1 MADRVEIS
9 KRLIF
14 TNSLAGIAL
23 DVANLGVL
31 VWLYRHLLHRIS
43 QEEFAL
49 YPVVASVTAFLPLL
63 TVVLSSGLGWYTLV
77 AYAQGD
83 ERRVT
88 RIVSTMFPLHLALG
102 VLILAAGGI
111 FAWYIDRVLTI
122 PAARVGDTRLM
133 TLLTVLSFSVA
144 SALAPFQV
152 GFHIRQKIALLN
164 ATVLAREIVRIA
176 ILFVLVLGVSPR
188 VLWIVVS
195 TVAATVPWLIA
206 TTILSRRLVP
216 ALAFRRHEFHW
227 PLAGQLTSFGG
238 WMLMGHFAWMLR
250 QAMDPLILNKLAA
263 SADVTCFYLGSMPFR
278 RIEAALIPIHQAILP
293 QTTAIHALQDTR
305 RLQNAYLR
313 LSRYC
318 LWASLLA
325 ATPLIVFNREV
336 VRLWVGEQFLSA
348 GTVMALLLS
357 TFVIYFGHGAMAN
370 IGEAKAQ
377 VRSMNIRGLALQLLN
392 LAVTLYLVGALH
404 LGAVGAALGTFLVAL
419 LAYPL
424 IDWPLGLRLGEISLG
439 RWLRETYLPGV
450 IPACAGAL
458 ACLGA
463 KMYAHP
469 ATLGTVGSCAAFG
482 MVVHVAVLG
491 IWCLQPADREDL
503 GRVIR
508 RMDGLS
514 RWGWGLLTRRVPQHR

>member
-1 MADRVEIS
+1 MANRVEIS

-14 TNSLAGIAL
+14 INSLAGIAL
-23 DVANLGVL
+23 DVVNLGVL

-63 TVVLSSGLGWYTLV
+63 TVVLSSGLGRYTLV
-77 AYAQGD
+77 AYARGD

-88 RIVSTMFPLHLALG
+88 QIVSTMFPLHLALG
-102 VLILAAGGI
+102 VLVLAAGGL
-111 FAWYIDRVLTI
+111 FAWHIDRVLTI
-122 PAARVGDTRLM
+122 PPARAADARFM
-133 TLLTVLSFSVA
+133 MLLTVLSFSVA

-164 ATVLAREIVRIA
+164 ATVLAREIARIA

-195 TVAATVPWLIA
+195 TVAAMVPWLIA

-216 ALAFRRHEFHW
+216 ALTFRRCEFHW

-238 WMLMGHFAWMLR
+238 WMLMGQFAWMLR

-263 SADVTCFYLGSMPFR
+263 PLDVTCFYLGSMPLR
-278 RIEAALIPIHQAILP
+278 RIEAALSPVNQAILP

-325 ATPLIVFNREV
+325 AAPLIVFSREI
-336 VRLWVGEQFLSA
+336 VRLWVGEQFLPA

-377 VRSMNIRGLALQLLN
+377 VGSMNLRGLGLQLLN
-392 LAVTLYLVGALH
+392 LALTLYLVGGLH
-404 LGAVGAALGTFLVAL
+404 LGALGAALGTFVTAF

-450 IPACAGAL
+450 IPGVAGVL

-463 KMYAHP
+463 RMYVHP
-469 ATLGTVGSCAAFG
+469 VTIAAVGSCAAFG
-482 MVVHVAVLG
+482 VVVYLAVLG

-503 GRVIR
+503 ARVIR
-508 RMDGLS
+508 RIDGLG
-514 RWGWGLLTRRVPQHR
+514 RWGRGLLTRCAPQHR

>member
-63 TVVLSSGLGWYTLV
+63 TVVLSSGLGRYALV
-77 AYAQGD
+77 AYTQGD

-348 GTVMALLLS
+348 GTVMAAASVHVRHLLRARR
-357 TFVIYFGHGAMAN
+357 HG
-370 IGEAKAQ
+370 Q
-377 VRSMNIRGLALQLLN
+377 HRRGQGPGQEHEHPWA
-392 LAVTLYLVGALH
+392 
-404 LGAVGAALGTFLVAL
+404 GAAIAQSGRDALSRRRPAPGGRGCRPGHVSRRPVGLPPHRLASRPASGRDQPGSLAARDLPAGRDSGLCRRAGVPGREDVRAPRHARDGGQLRGVRNGGACRRAGDLV
-419 LAYPL
+419 
-424 IDWPLGLRLGEISLG
+424 
-439 RWLRETYLPGV
+439 
-450 IPACAGAL
+450 
-458 ACLGA
+458 
-463 KMYAHP
+463 P
-469 ATLGTVGSCAAFG
+469 ATGG
-482 MVVHVAVLG
+482 
-491 IWCLQPADREDL
+491 P
-503 GRVIR
+503 
-508 RMDGLS
+508 
-514 RWGWGLLTRRVPQHR
+514 

>member
-1 MADRVEIS
+1 MTDRVEIS

-14 TNSLAGIAL
+14 TNSLAGLAL

-31 VWLYRHLLHRIS
+31 VWLYRYLLHRIS
-43 QEEFAL
+43 PEEFAL

-63 TVVLSSGLGWYTLV
+63 TVVLSSGLGRYTLV

-88 RIVSTMFPLHLALG
+88 QIVSTMFPLHLALG
-102 VLILAAGGI
+102 LLVLAAGSI

-122 PAARVGDTRLM
+122 PPARGGDARLM
-133 TLLTVLSFSVA
+133 MLLTVLSFSVA
-144 SALAPFQV
+144 SALSPFQV
-152 GFHIRQKIALLN
+152 GFHIRQKLALLN
-164 ATVLAREIVRIA
+164 ATILAREVVRIA
-176 ILFVLVLGVSPR
+176 LLFVLVLGVSPR

-195 TVAATVPWLIA
+195 TVGAMVPWLVV
-206 TTILSRRLVP
+206 TTVLSRRLVP
-216 ALAFRRHEFHW
+216 ALAVRRREFHW

-250 QAMDPLILNKLAA
+250 QAMDPLILNKLATPP
-263 SADVTCFYLGSMPFR
+263 DVTCFYLGSMPFR
-278 RIEAALIPIHQAILP
+278 RIEAALSPVHQAILP

-336 VRLWVGEQFLSA
+336 VRLWVGEEFLPA
-348 GTVMALLLS
+348 ATVMALLLS
-357 TFVIYFGHGAMAN
+357 SFVIYFGHGAMAN

-377 VRSMNIRGLALQLLN
+377 VQSMNIRGLALQLLN
-392 LAVTLYLVGALH
+392 LGLTLYLVGALH
-404 LGAVGAALGTFLVAL
+404 LGAVGAALGVFLVAL
-419 LAYPL
+419 LGYPL

-450 IPACAGAL
+450 MPALAGAL

-463 KMYAHP
+463 KMYVQP
-469 ATLGTVGSCAAFG
+469 ATIGMLGSCAAFG
-482 MVVHVAVLG
+482 MAVYLGVLG

-503 GRVIR
+503 ARMIR
-508 RMDGLS
+508 RMDGLGK
-514 RWGWGLLTRRVPQHR
+514 WGRALVAGRVPQHR

>member
-1 MADRVEIS
+1 MANRVEIS

-14 TNSLAGIAL
+14 INSLAGIAL

-49 YPVVASVTAFLPLL
+49 YPVVASATVFLPLL
-63 TVVLSSGLGWYTLV
+63 TVVLSSGLGRYALV

-88 RIVSTMFPLHLALG
+88 QIVSTMFPLHLALG
-102 VLILAAGGI
+102 VLVLAAGGL

-122 PAARVGDTRLM
+122 PPARVGDARLM
-133 TLLTVLSFSVA
+133 MFLTVLSFSVA
-144 SALAPFQV
+144 SALGPFQV

-164 ATVLAREIVRIA
+164 ATILAREIVRIA

-195 TVAATVPWLIA
+195 TVAAMAPWLVA
-206 TTILSRRLVP
+206 TTLISRRLVP
-216 ALAFRRHEFHW
+216 SLTFRRREFHW
-227 PLAGQLTSFGG
+227 PLARQLTSFGG
-238 WMLMGHFAWMLR
+238 WMLIGHFAWLLR

-263 SADVTCFYLGSMPFR
+263 PPDVTCFYLGSLPLR
-278 RIEAALIPIHQAILP
+278 RIEAALSPVNQAVLP

-325 ATPLIVFNREV
+325 ATPLIVFHREV

-377 VRSMNIRGLALQLLN
+377 VKSMNLRGLGLQLLN
-392 LAVTLYLVGALH
+392 LALSLYLVGVLH
-404 LGAVGAALGTFLVAL
+404 LGALGAALGTFLTTF

-450 IPACAGAL
+450 IPACTGAL

-463 KMYAHP
+463 KMYVQP
-469 ATLGTVGSCAAFG
+469 DTLGTVGSCAAFG
-482 MVVHVAVLG
+482 MAVYVAVLG
-491 IWCLQPADREDL
+491 IWCLQPADRADL
-503 GRVIR
+503 ARVIR
-508 RMDGLS
+508 RIDWLGRQS
-514 RWGWGLLTRRVPQHR
+514 RDLLTRWVPQHR

>member
-1 MADRVEIS
+1 MANRVEIS

-14 TNSLAGIAL
+14 INSLAGIAL
-23 DVANLGVL
+23 DVVNLGVL

-63 TVVLSSGLGWYTLV
+63 TVVLSSGLGRYTLV
-77 AYAQGD
+77 AYARGD

-88 RIVSTMFPLHLALG
+88 QIVSTMFPLHLALG
-102 VLILAAGGI
+102 VLVLAVGGL
-111 FAWYIDRVLTI
+111 FAWHIDRVLTI
-122 PAARVGDTRLM
+122 PPSRVADARLM
-133 TLLTVLSFSVA
+133 MLLTVLSFSVA

-195 TVAATVPWLIA
+195 TVAAMV
-206 TTILSRRLVP
+206 
-216 ALAFRRHEFHW
+216 
-227 PLAGQLTSFGG
+227 GQ
-238 WMLMGHFAWMLR
+238 FAWMLR

-263 SADVTCFYLGSMPFR
+263 PLDVTCFYLGSMPLR
-278 RIEAALIPIHQAILP
+278 RIEAALSPVNQAILP

-325 ATPLIVFNREV
+325 AAPLIVFSREI
-336 VRLWVGEQFLSA
+336 VRLWVGEQFLPA

-377 VRSMNIRGLALQLLN
+377 VGSMNLRGLGLQLLN
-392 LAVTLYLVGALH
+392 LALTLYLVGGLH
-404 LGAVGAALGTFLVAL
+404 LGALGAALGTFVTAF

-450 IPACAGAL
+450 IPGVAGVL

-463 KMYAHP
+463 RMYVHP
-469 ATLGTVGSCAAFG
+469 VTIAAVGSCAAFG
-482 MVVHVAVLG
+482 VVVYLAVLG

-503 GRVIR
+503 ARVIR
-508 RMDGLS
+508 RIDGLG
-514 RWGWGLLTRRVPQHR
+514 RWGRGLLTRCAPQHR